1 MKNKLLF
8 KVKDVNKSYDT
19 GAQSVHA
26 IRNLTCEIYHSDFTV
41 IMGSSGSGK
50 STLLYLLSGMDHV
63 TSGEV
68 SYKEI
73 PIHQLKEKQL
83 LKLRKKDFGMV
94 YQGIH
99 LIPYLTLLEN
109 VVVPARLNEKNHK
122 KALSKSTD
130 LLKTLDLE
138 KEYHRLPAQVSGGQQ
153 QRAAVARALVNDCDV
168 LFADEPTGAL
178 NTSQGENL
186 LDTLTKVN
194 QNGKSIVMVTHDIKA
209 ACRGNRILFIE
220 DGKIDGTLNLSPYH
234 LEEDID
240 EREQK
245 IYSFLRRKGW

>member
-1 MKNKLLF
+1 MEKKLLF

-26 IRNLTCEIYHSDFTV
+26 IRNLTCDIYHSDFTV

-50 STLLYLLSGMDHV
+50 STLLYLLSGMDQV
-63 TSGEV
+63 TSGDV
-68 SYKEI
+68 LYKEA
-73 PIHQLKEKQL
+73 PIHKLKEKQL
-83 LKLRKKDFGMV
+83 LTLRKKDFGMV

-109 VVVPARLNEKNHK
+109 VVVPAKLNEKNHK
-122 KALSKSTD
+122 KAINKSMA
-130 LLKTLDLE
+130 LLKEFDLE
-138 KEYHRLPAQVSGGQQ
+138 KEYHRLPSQVSGGQQ

-186 LDTLTKVN
+186 LNTLTKVN
-194 QNGKSIVMVTHDIKA
+194 QNNKSVVMVTHDIKA

-220 DGKIDGTLNLSPYH
+220 DGKIEGTLHLEPFN
-234 LEEDID
+234 LEEDLD

-245 IYSFLRRKGW
+245 IYSFLRQRGW